1 MSRLPF
7 FYGWIM
13 MPAVMLVSICTSP
26 GQTFGIS
33 VFNPYIQ
40 EALGLSSSEL
50 SGAYMLGTMLASLP
64 LFWVGALMDR
74 HGPRKVLI
82 GVVLLFGATCIG
94 MRYVSGLSSLFVAFF
109 FLRFLGQGSMSM
121 LARNALAMWFER
133 RLGFVS
139 GLSNLG
145 MAAAVGVVPAL
156 GFALIDAY
164 GWRGAYTVFGLGIWA
179 LIVPLLVFVF
189 RDRPQ
194 DMGQEL
200 DGGKGDETAVVESVD
215 ERSFTMDQVLRSRSY
230 WIAVACMSSWS
241 MSGTGAQFHVV
252 SIFAERGLG
261 AGPVAAMF
269 SLYAA
274 VIACTRLVGG
284 ALADRVPLNGLTALS
299 MICQGAGLAALVAV
313 PAPLL
318 PYVYSVVFASG
329 SGLLMAV
336 SETIWVRYYGR
347 AHLGRIRGLVSTIGV
362 AASGLGPFVM
372 GVGYDLFGSFAQVLW
387 CCAGLCVPLALLGLW
402 ATPPRD

>member
-7 FYGWIM
+7 FYGWVM
-13 MPAVMLVSICTSP
+13 VPAVMIVSICTSP
-26 GQTFGIS
+26 GQTFGVS

-40 EALGLSSSEL
+40 EALGLSSAEL
-50 SGAYMLGTMLASLP
+50 SGAYMMGTMLASLP
-64 LFWVGALMDR
+64 LFWIGALMDR
-74 HGPRKVLI
+74 HGPRRVLI

-94 MRYVSGLSSLFVAFF
+94 MHYVSGLASLFVAFF

-139 GLSNLG
+139 GLSNIG
-145 MAAAVGVVPAL
+145 MAAAVGAVPAL

-164 GWRGAYTVFGLGIWA
+164 GWRGAYAVFGLGIWV
-179 LIVPLLVFVF
+179 LVLPLLLFVF
-189 RDRPQ
+189 RDRPE

-200 DGGKGDETAVVESVD
+200 DGGMGRGEVVAEAVV

-252 SIFAERGLG
+252 SIFAERGLD
-261 AGPVAAMF
+261 AGPVAVMF

-274 VIACTRLVGG
+274 VIAGARLVGG
-284 ALADRVPLNGLTALS
+284 ALADKVPLNGLTALS
-299 MICQGAGLAALVAV
+299 MVFQGAGLAALVAV
-313 PAPLL
+313 PASLL
-318 PYVYSVVFASG
+318 PYVYAVVFALG

-362 AASGLGPFVM
+362 AASGLGPFIM
-372 GVGYDLFGSFAQVLW
+372 GVGHDLFGSFAQVLW
-387 CCAGLCVPLALLGLW
+387 CCAGLCVPLAVLGLW
-402 ATPPRD
+402 ATPPRH